1 MSDLG
6 TNNTDLELSAGLKV
20 VDDEDAKLNRDTFMQ
35 YRASRQKWYTD
46 KVENDRF
53 YHNVQYTDGEIK
65 DIEARGQSPVTIN
78 ITHAIIKQIISF
90 LTANSP
96 TWYVD
101 PVGDADKQKT
111 YLFRKLL
118 DATWYNSRGRRQFSQ
133 ICKEVG
139 ICGVGYGMVNP
150 KSSNPFGIEFKRVP
164 YHNVY
169 VDPYSSEFDYSD
181 ADNIII
187 SKLQSK
193 NQASQFLNL
202 TIKEIEEYAA
212 SDETMGMPTDDPRVT
227 NYPRYI
233 LPTSDMKSRVR
244 IIQRQTMENT
254 DCYVVSPIDN
264 KVPLTR
270 KIYFKLDDRLKT
282 LEANKSVKIEK
293 KNMKVMAKYISL
305 GKYCE
310 KYYLPLDCYNITPFI
325 DEFAGNPYP
334 LGALDFLYGL
344 QRTLNKFILLT
355 LLNAS
360 LSNNMKMMAVK
371 NSINK
376 QQYEDNYAVPGS
388 LIEWEPN
395 VELPNGGKPE
405 QINPVPLSNEF
416 FAFPQLIISMM
427 EYITGIFGV
436 MQGDPQGAPRTASGL
451 MSLQNFGGQKVKLL
465 GRSMED
471 ALCNVGNNTIALF
484 QNYAGLNQTISYFN
498 EQNGTTEQLNF
509 NTLNVYDG
517 GKFKIDNDLSAGK
530 YATRV
535 EIRQDYGSERQ
546 GKAQILGNI
555 MAQTKSMALLK
566 PILKLADIP
575 EADQILKEVDEI
587 AKLTQQGQQT
597 QQSLDRMTQINN
609 QLQNQVL
616 QKSQKVELTQ
626 FVASLEILKAK
637 LEKEFGIRVEQEFSG
652 VEQQLQDIVNQVD
665 AANQPQQQTAQTA
678 QG

>member
-6 TNNTDLELSAGLKV
+6 TNREDLALTAGQEVK
-20 VDDEDAKLNRDTFMQ
+20 DDQDAKLNRDTFLQ

-46 KVENDRF
+46 RVENDRF
-53 YHNVQYTDGEIK
+53 YHNVQYTDGEEK
-65 DIEARGQSPVTIN
+65 DIKAKGQSPVTIN
-78 ITHAIIKQIISF
+78 ITHAIVKQIISF

-101 PVGDADKQKT
+101 PVGDSDKQST

-118 DATWYNSRGRRQFSQ
+118 EATWYQSRGRRQFSQ

-139 ICGVGYGMVNP
+139 VTGIGYGMVTP
-150 KSSNPFGIEFKRVP
+150 KASNPFGVDFKRVP

-169 VDPYSSEFDYSD
+169 IDPYSSEFDFSD

-187 SKLQSK
+187 SKLLSK
-193 NQASQFLNL
+193 NQASIFLDL
-202 TIKEIEEYAA
+202 SLDDIDQYAA
-212 SDETMGMPTDDPRVT
+212 SDETMAMPSDDPMVS

-233 LPTSDMKSRVR
+233 LPTGNMKSRVR
-244 IIQRQTMENT
+244 IIQRMTIEKT
-254 DCYVVSPIDN
+254 PAYIITPIDN

-270 KIYFKLDDRLKT
+270 KIYFKLDDRLKQ
-282 LEANKSVKIEK
+282 LEARKWIKIEK
-293 KNMKVMAKYISL
+293 KDLKALAKYISL

-310 KYYLPLDCYNITPFI
+310 KYYLPMDSYNITPFI
-325 DEFAGNPYP
+325 DEYAGNPYP

-355 LLNAS
+355 ILNAS
-360 LSNNMKMMAVK
+360 LSNNMKMIAVK

-376 QQYEDNYAVPGS
+376 QQYEDSYAVPGT
-388 LIEWEPN
+388 LLEWEPN
-395 VELPNGGKPE
+395 PEMPDGGKPE

-436 MQGDPQGAPRTASGL
+436 MQGNPDSAPRTASGL

-465 GRSMED
+465 GRNMED
-471 ALCNVGNNTIALF
+471 ALVNVGNNTITLF
-484 QNYAGLNQTISYFN
+484 QNYAGFNQVISYFN
-498 EQNGTTEQLNF
+498 EQSGVTEQLKF

-517 GKFKIDNDLSAGK
+517 GKFNIENDLSVGK
-530 YATRV
+530 YTARV

-546 GKAQILGNI
+546 AKAAVLANV
-555 MAQTKSMALLK
+555 MAQTKTMALLK

-575 EADQILKEVDEI
+575 EADEVLKEVDEI
-587 AKLTQQGQQT
+587 AKLTQQGQQ
-597 QQSLDRMTQINN
+597 QQQALQRMQTVND
-609 QLQNQVL
+609 QLQNEIL
-616 QKSQKVELTQ
+616 RKSQKVELTQ
-626 FVASLEILKAK
+626 FVASLEMLKAK
-637 LEKEFGIRVEQEFSG
+637 LEKEFGIRVEQEFSS
-652 VEQQLQDIVNQVD
+652 VEQQLQDIVSQVD
-665 AANQPQQQTAQTA
+665 AANQPQETAQPA

>member
-6 TNNTDLELSAGLKV
+6 TNRDDLALTAGQKIA
-20 VDDEDAKLNRDTFMQ
+20 DDQDAKLNRETFLY

-46 KVENDRF
+46 RVENDRF
-53 YHNVQYTDGEIK
+53 YHNVQYTDQEETEIK
-65 DIEARGQSPVTIN
+65 ARGQSPVTIN
-78 ITHAIIKQIISF
+78 ITHAIVKQIISF
-90 LTANSP
+90 LTANAP

-101 PVGDADKQKT
+101 PVGDADKNST

-118 DATWYNSRGRRQFSQ
+118 DATWYNSRGRRHFSQ
-133 ICKEVG
+133 ICKDVG
-139 ICGVGYGMVNP
+139 VTGVGYGMVTP
-150 KSSNPFGIEFKRVP
+150 KASNPFGVEFKRQP

-169 VDPYSSEFDYSD
+169 IDPYSSEFDYSD

-187 SKLQSK
+187 SKLLSK
-193 NQASQFLNL
+193 NQASIFLDL
-202 TIKEIEEYAA
+202 TLKEIDEYAA
-212 SDETMGMPTDDPRVT
+212 SDETMAMPSDDPLVT

-233 LPTSDMKSRVR
+233 LPTGNMKSRVR
-244 IIQRQTMENT
+244 IIQRMTMEMAT
-254 DCYVVSPIDN
+254 CYIVTPIDN
-264 KVPLTR
+264 KAPITR
-270 KIYFKLDDRLKT
+270 KIYFKVDDRMKT
-282 LEANKSVKIEK
+282 LESQGAIKIEK
-293 KNMKVMAKYISL
+293 KEMKVQAKYISL

-310 KYYLPLDCYNITPFI
+310 KYYLPVAGYSITPFI
-325 DEFAGNPYP
+325 DEYAGNPYP

-344 QRTLNKFILLT
+344 QRSLNKFLLLT

-360 LSNNMKMMAVK
+360 LSNNMKMVVVK

-376 QQYEDNYAVPGS
+376 DQWEKSYSTPGAI
-388 LIEWEPN
+388 LEWEPN
-395 VELPNGGKPE
+395 AELPNGGKPE
-405 QINPVPLSNEF
+405 QVNPSPLSNEF
-416 FAFPQLIISMM
+416 FAFPQMIISMM

-465 GRSMED
+465 GRNMED
-471 ALCNVGNNTIALF
+471 ALVNVGNNTIELF
-484 QNYAGLNQTISYFN
+484 QNYAGFNQVISYFN
-498 EQNGTTEQLNF
+498 ESNGTNEQLKF
-509 NTLNVYDG
+509 NTLQVYDG
-517 GKFKIDNDLSAGK
+517 GRFKIENDLSVGK
-530 YATRV
+530 YTARV

-555 MAQTKSMALLK
+555 MSQTKSMALLK

-587 AKLTQQGQQT
+587 AKLTQQGQQQ
-597 QQSLDRMTQINN
+597 QQSIDRLNQINQ

-626 FVASLEILKAK
+626 FVASLEVLKSK
-637 LEKEFGIRVEQEFSG
+637 LEKEYGIRVEQEFSG
-652 VEQQLQDIVNQVD
+652 VEQQLNDIVNQVQT
-665 AANQPQQQTAQTA
+665 ANQPAQTA